1 MKTTRILALLLFV
14 SISIFVIIS
23 CQKNDLAKGD
33 TSENVSGKAPVNN
46 TILESIPSIPL
57 PDCNTECI
65 NPDGPYIES
74 VGSQTEE
81 WGNISH
87 PHSKTVSYVVYNT
100 ATSFVVK
107 VTFVHSGGN
116 ASDLIRVTALG
127 LPQSVET
134 LASGATAT
142 FTFPLPSDWEKC
154 DNVPFTIRQEGQ
166 SAPIN
171 MSASYNLYGICAN
184 RGCETSFTGEAKDCG
199 THRVAEYTFTSEE
212 AITGFKIQGGLT
224 NFTGENADVTVTHGS
239 NITKTQWTPGGSS
252 NRIIKVEGDID
263 ACETIKICIKWNS
276 TNSGGV
282 ITGSWSVSANGTE
295 VAPAVAGLT
304 CN

>member
-23 CQKNDLAKGD
+23 CQKNDLAKTD
-33 TSENVSGKAPVNN
+33 PSENVSGKAPTNVMP
-46 TILESIPSIPL
+46 EVIPTIPL

-65 NPDGPYIES
+65 NPEGPYIEAT
-74 VGSQTEE
+74 GSQTEY
-81 WGNISH
+81 WGNSSN

-100 ATSFVVK
+100 DISFVVK

-116 ASDLIRVTALG
+116 ASNTISVTTALG
-127 LPQSVET
+127 EPQSVET

-142 FTFPLPSDWEKC
+142 FTFALPADWEKC

-171 MSASYNLYGICAN
+171 ISASYSLYGICVN
-184 RGCETSFTGEAKDCG
+184 RGCETSFTGKAISCGNQREA
-199 THRVAEYTFTSEE
+199 VYTFTSQE
-212 AITGFKIQGGLT
+212 ALTGFKIQGGLT
-224 NFTGENADVTVTHGS
+224 NFTGDDAVVTVTHGS
-239 NITKTQWTPGGSS
+239 NITPWQGTQGGSS
-252 NRIIKVEGDID
+252 NRLIKVEGNIA

-282 ITGSWSVSANGTE
+282 ITGSWSVKANGTD

-304 CN
+304 CE

>member
-81 WGNISH
+81 WGNTLH

-127 LPQSVET
+127 LLQSVET
-134 LASGATAT
+134 LASGTTAT

-171 MSASYNLYGICAN
+171 MSASYSLYGICAN

-295 VAPAVAGLT
+295 VAPAIAGLT

>member
-81 WGNISH
+81 WGNTLH

-171 MSASYNLYGICAN
+171 MSASYSLYGICAN

-199 THRVAEYTFTSEE
+199 IHRVAEYTFTSEE

>member
-142 FTFPLPSDWEKC
+142 FTFLYLLIGKNATMFLLLYARKGRVPL
-154 DNVPFTIRQEGQ
+154 
-166 SAPIN
+166 
-171 MSASYNLYGICAN
+171 
-184 RGCETSFTGEAKDCG
+184 
-199 THRVAEYTFTSEE
+199 
-212 AITGFKIQGGLT
+212 
-224 NFTGENADVTVTHGS
+224 
-239 NITKTQWTPGGSS
+239 
-252 NRIIKVEGDID
+252 
-263 ACETIKICIKWNS
+263 
-276 TNSGGV
+276 
-282 ITGSWSVSANGTE
+282 
-295 VAPAVAGLT
+295 
-304 CN
+304 